1 LKSFQTRNSQAV
13 ETKICLNESKLF
25 YTGLRRTNSKTMASQ
40 NSNEIDEIVKS
51 LKENPGFKAYLV
63 LTLDGIVLRW
73 DQEGEA
79 MPYEKAV
86 QYSHHVMDLFD
97 KSKCHISELFEG
109 GGEDDDEIENM
120 RVHTNEYELIASQ
133 QGNYYLVV
141 LYNGGKPKEKIND
154 DAKEEAN

>member
-1 LKSFQTRNSQAV
+1 M
-13 ETKICLNESKLF
+13 CLNESKLC
-25 YTGLRRTNSKTMASQ
+25 YTGLRRPNSTTMAVRHCIENIFQSSPTTHILYSLSSLTNLIDFTQQSQ

-73 DQEGEA
+73 DQEGEP

-97 KSKCHISELFEG
+97 KSKCHISELFEVSRLG
-109 GGEDDDEIENM
+109 RSVNVTESAQVM
-120 RVHTNEYELIASQ
+120 
-133 QGNYYLVV
+133 
-141 LYNGGKPKEKIND
+141 
-154 DAKEEAN
+154 